1 MSATRLSRSI
11 VRGHGVNI
19 VVDGFSLT
27 AYAGENLAAALMA
40 SGVLRLRH
48 SPRSAG
54 PRGAFCLIGV
64 CQECVVQVNGA
75 LRQAC
80 LVPIEQGLVVE
91 LKGPLG

>member
-1 MSATRLSRSI
+1 
-11 VRGHGVNI
+11 VNI
-19 VVDGFSLT
+19 VVDGFT
-27 AYAGENLAAALMA
+27 IAAYAGENLAAALMA

-48 SPRSAG
+48 SPRSAA
-54 PRGAFCLIGV
+54 PRGAFCLMGV

-91 LKGPLG
+91 LKGSMDDAG